1 MTDFSTTT
9 LVQVFREAG
18 PYIINLKNKRVVIGI
33 ASEIVENKDAL
44 SSLTQDILLLNG
56 LGVEV
61 VVVFGICSALEEA
74 ETISKEDLEKIK
86 EATSLA
92 WVHIEAYLS
101 IGFVNLSVS
110 HSKVHVIG
118 GNYVS
123 ACSKGIRSGKDSEY
137 LGEVRKIDADLLKYH
152 LEDENIVLI
161 RPLGYSLSG
170 VTYYVPMS
178 EMASAIAQSIEAEK
192 LLFVTEAAG
201 IYDQRGKIANSLTL
215 KEAKKLIKE
224 APQKKAIKNIFPSV
238 ISALAS
244 NKVKRVQLI
253 TGLIPGNILSEL
265 YTREGV
271 GTSLS
276 YSSFTDV
283 RPAKMS
289 DIPSL
294 VQIVRPLEKKGY
306 LLHRSRAYLELH
318 LDEFYIIQYDEVVCG
333 CAQLRLHEGDSA
345 ELACLAVLESASD
358 SGYGEQLLA
367 KVQEEAILHDK
378 TKLFALT
385 THAGDWMQERGF
397 VPSKPEELPAERLK
411 QYRESERHSKV
422 FVKFLN

>member
-152 LEDENIVLI
+152 LADENIVLI

-253 TGLIPGNILSEL
+253 TGLIPVS
-265 YTREGV
+265 YT
-271 GTSLS
+271 
-276 YSSFTDV
+276 
-283 RPAKMS
+283 
-289 DIPSL
+289 
-294 VQIVRPLEKKGY
+294 
-306 LLHRSRAYLELH
+306 H
-318 LDEFYIIQYDEVVCG
+318 L
-333 CAQLRLHEGDSA
+333 
-345 ELACLAVLESASD
+345 
-358 SGYGEQLLA
+358 
-367 KVQEEAILHDK
+367 
-378 TKLFALT
+378 
-385 THAGDWMQERGF
+385 
-397 VPSKPEELPAERLK
+397 
-411 QYRESERHSKV
+411 
-422 FVKFLN
+422 

>member
-1 MTDFSTTT
+1 MKDFSTTT

-18 PYIINLKNKRVVIGI
+18 PYITNLKNKRIVIGI
-33 ASEIVENKDAL
+33 ASEIVENKEAL
-44 SSLTQDILLLNG
+44 SALTQDILLLNS

-74 ETISKEDLEKIK
+74 EVIGKEELEKIK
-86 EATSLA
+86 EAIGLA

-110 HSKVHVIG
+110 HNKVHVMS

-123 ACSKGIRSGKDSEY
+123 ACSKGVRSGKDSEY
-137 LGEVRKIDADLLKYH
+137 LGEVRKIDADLLKNH
-152 LEDENIVLI
+152 LASENIVLI

-178 EMASAIAQSIEAEK
+178 EMASAIAQAIEAEK
-192 LLFVTEAAG
+192 LLFVTEAEG
-201 IYDQRGKIANSLTL
+201 IHDKEGHIANNLTL
-215 KEAKKLIKE
+215 KEAKKLIQE
-224 APQKKAIKNIFPSV
+224 VPQKKAIASIFPSV
-238 ISALAS
+238 MSALSS

-253 TGLIPGNILSEL
+253 TGLTVGNILSEL
-265 YTREGV
+265 YTRDGV

-276 YSSFTDV
+276 YSSFTNV

-306 LLHRSRAYLELH
+306 LLHRSRAYFELH
-318 LDEFYIIQYDEVVCG
+318 LNEFYLIQYDEVVCG
-333 CAQLRLHEGDSA
+333 CAQLRLYEGDSA

-367 KVQEEAILHDK
+367 KVKEEAILHNK

-397 VPSKPEELPAERLK
+397 VPSQPEELPAERLK